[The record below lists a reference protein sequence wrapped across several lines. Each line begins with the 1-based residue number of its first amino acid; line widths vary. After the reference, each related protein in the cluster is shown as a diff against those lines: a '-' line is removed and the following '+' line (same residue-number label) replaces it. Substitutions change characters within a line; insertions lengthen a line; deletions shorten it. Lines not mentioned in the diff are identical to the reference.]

1 MRRNIT
7 SLVLTGFLFLSCITA
22 SEFEDGIGEPTP
34 LISGEGV
41 GPTVVF
47 DPLRLPD
54 AEIPF
59 PNDAACTYDPTSPT
73 LCRLNLSTH
82 VSTEVDRRLKMHVNR
97 LTGFST
103 YGPLMVSFDGRL
115 DLTTVSKDTVIIL
128 KVPKDEEEAMT
139 IKPVPLDLG
148 EGSFPMNREPV
159 SFFPHD
165 PFGVLDNMAFG
176 FQNYGDVDGDGN
188 HEYLWHYETST
199 NTLLI
204 RPLLPLDEASK
215 YACVL
220 TKGLRGFS
228 KDSYGPIRSPFPRAN
243 HPSQTNDLKK
253 VLPILR
259 RLGVEEKDIAFA
271 WTFTTQ
277 DVTSE
282 VRAIRE
288 GLWGRGPFAYLDREI
303 SRTFLSFD
311 DSGITFDGSG
321 EREGMPYDPKD
332 NIVIIQAEYLNSI
345 INFVAPFF
353 DAAAAFDFSY
363 VDYFAFGWF
372 ESPDFLAT
380 SDRVW
385 DLDVR
390 TGKATYKKGRVP
402 ILVAVP
408 KSSSDCPSP
417 QCEKGVQPC
426 CCPPYPVVLYAHG
439 NGTSRLEGILLSNA
453 LARYCLAVVA
463 MDEVGYGPLAPN
475 LTDLL
480 KEIGIDV
487 ESDPYDPLAMFL
499 AYTIADL
506 MLKGG
511 RSEVE
516 GMDFFQI
523 YERLKEVGF
532 FKELMVYGRA
542 IDRNGDG
549 KIFNGEGFFVPFP
562 FEQRDVF
569 RQMQVD
575 YMAMVRLLR
584 SLSQDKVPPPVEDP
598 DQKTVE
604 DLMPNLVAGDL
615 NADGV
620 LDFGGPDVPIY
631 MSGTSLGGIVTV
643 LVAGVEP
650 EISAIAP
657 LVGGA
662 GLVDIFT
669 RSMLRGFFDE
679 SFYYVMGPVL
689 SSCILND
696 GIYITWNAD
705 SADGYAQ
712 NRANWRCDPEK
723 TKKVAVRRLDKTGK
737 RLYVHVENLKTGQH
751 EFTLSDKDGGFSV
764 VLPSDIG
771 DRWRVTIK
779 TVEAD
784 GALTELDNF
793 IAVSPY
799 EGLGRMRNTPDFR
812 RNVGVYQA
820 IMDPADPAN
829 LAMYLLR
836 KPISGRP
843 TNIFQTSVIA
853 DTTVPFASQLALAR
867 ISGTLGLDDE
877 TMLEWNR
884 KFIEHKLPQGADF
897 DVDDIDHNNHGFG
910 PLPPVTTSSGVSA
923 VRFANSHGDHEYMAL
938 LNPKAQCDIAQYT
951 HNQIAL
957 FLANGGRRVEDATCI
972 MRNDCPC
979 LSKPFEPC
987 NINLDLSCP

>member
-1 MRRNIT
+1 MRRDIF
-7 SLVLTGFLFLSCITA
+7 SCVVAGSLFLSCMTA
-22 SEFEDGIGEPTP
+22 SEFDEGIGEPTA
-34 LISGEGV
+34 LTLAEGI

-54 AEIPF
+54 AEMPF
-59 PNDAACTYDPTSPT
+59 PNDAACAFDPTSPT
-73 LCRLNLSTH
+73 LCRPNLSTN
-82 VSTEVDRRLKMHVNR
+82 VPTNVDRRLKMHVNR

-103 YGPLMVSFDGRL
+103 YGPLTVSFDGRL
-115 DLTTVSKDTVIIL
+115 DLTTVSRDTVIVV
-128 KVPKDEEEAMT
+128 KVPKDEKEAET
-139 IKPVPLDLG
+139 IKPVLLDLG
-148 EGSFPMNREPV
+148 EGSFPMNRDPI
-159 SFFPHD
+159 SFFPND
-165 PFGVLDNMAFG
+165 PFGASDNMAFG
-176 FQNYGDVDGDGN
+176 FQNYGDVDGDGKN
-188 HEYLWHYETST
+188 EYLWHYETAT

-228 KDSYGPIRSPFPRAN
+228 DRSYGPIRSPFPRAN

-253 VLPILR
+253 VLPILK

-277 DVTSE
+277 DVTGE

-288 GLWGRGPFAYLDREI
+288 GLWGRGPLANLDREI
-303 SRTFLSFD
+303 SRKFLSFD

-345 INFVAPFF
+345 INFIAPFF
-353 DAAAAFDFSY
+353 DAAAAFDFSL
-363 VDYFAFGWF
+363 VDYFAFGWL

-380 SDRVW
+380 PDRVW
-385 DLDVR
+385 DLDVQ
-390 TGKATYKKGRVP
+390 TGKATYKKGKVP

-417 QCEKGVQPC
+417 KCEKGVQPC

-439 NGTSRLEGILLSNA
+439 NGTSRLEAILLANA
-453 LARYCLAVVA
+453 VSRYCLAVVS

-487 ESDPYDPLAMFL
+487 ESDPNDPLAMFL

-506 MLKGG
+506 MLPNG

-523 YERLKEVGF
+523 YDRLKEVGF
-532 FKELMVYGRA
+532 FRELMVNGRA

-549 KIFNGEGFFVPFP
+549 KIYNGEGFFVPFP

-575 YMAMVRLLR
+575 YMAMVRVLR
-584 SLSQDKVPPPVEDP
+584 SLSQDKVPPPVENP
-598 DQKTVE
+598 AQKSAD

-631 MSGTSLGGIVTV
+631 MAGTSLGGIVTV
-643 LVAGVEP
+643 LVSGVEP
-650 EISAIAP
+650 EITAVAP

-662 GLVDIFT
+662 GLVDVFT
-669 RSMLRGFFDE
+669 RSRLRGFFDD
-679 SFYYVMGPVL
+679 SFYYVMGPILGSCVL
-689 SSCILND
+689 ED

-705 SADGYAQ
+705 SADGYGQ
-712 NRANWRCDPEK
+712 NRAKWRCDPDK
-723 TKKVAVRRLDKTGK
+723 TKKVAVQRLEQTGK
-737 RLYVHVENLKTGQH
+737 RLYVHAENLKTKQH
-751 EFTLSDKDGGFSV
+751 AYTVSDESGGFSV
-764 VLPSDIG
+764 NLASDIG
-771 DRWRVTIK
+771 DRWQVTIK

-784 GALTELDNF
+784 GTLSDLDTF
-793 IAVSPY
+793 VAVSPY

-812 RNVGVYQA
+812 RNVGIYQA
-820 IMDPADPAN
+820 VMDPADPAN
-829 LAMYLLR
+829 LAMYLIR
-836 KPISGRP
+836 RRGTERP
-843 TNIFQTSVIA
+843 TNILQTSVIA
-853 DTTVPFASQLALAR
+853 DTTVPFGAQLALAR
-867 ISGTLGLDDE
+867 ISGSLGLDDE

-897 DVDDIDHNNHGFG
+897 DVDDIDHNNQGFG
-910 PLPPVTTSSGVSA
+910 PLPPVATSSGVSA
-923 VRFANSHGDHEYMAL
+923 VRFANSHGFHEYMAV
-938 LNPKAQCDIAQYT
+938 LNPKAPCDIAQYT
-951 HNQIAL
+951 HNQIAIY
-957 FLANGGRRVEDATCI
+957 LANGGKRVEDATCI
-972 MRNDCPC
+972 MKNDCPC
-979 LSKPFEPC
+979 LLKPSEPC
-987 NINLDLSCP
+987 QINLDLSCP